1 MFAPTLK
8 QIFEVAEK
16 LPSAPQILAE
26 LSELLEDTNS
36 DIDDIGNLLRRDGVL
51 AAAVLRMSN
60 SVYYGSGGVGSIEA
74 AVNRV
79 GFGEVH
85 RLVGCAATGVLAD
98 RALTFYGIEAQP
110 LREHMVCMA
119 LAAEALATATE
130 FNPRHAYTAGL
141 LRPIGIMVLDRMAR
155 SGLSSKD
162 MFNLE
167 RDHNYAEW
175 EGRVLQIRNAAVTA
189 VVLAEWRFA
198 RDVVEA
204 ERGHCLLPGAT
215 LPTRGAG
222 LLNIAGWLVHK
233 LGFGLQGEEK
243 LWELAPDRL
252 SLAGITQEHVNN
264 CVEQVK
270 SNFENLRAALH

>member
-110 LREHMVCMA
+110 LR
-119 LAAEALATATE
+119 
-130 FNPRHAYTAGL
+130 
-141 LRPIGIMVLDRMAR
+141 
-155 SGLSSKD
+155 
-162 MFNLE
+162 
-167 RDHNYAEW
+167 
-175 EGRVLQIRNAAVTA
+175 
-189 VVLAEWRFA
+189 
-198 RDVVEA
+198 
-204 ERGHCLLPGAT
+204 
-215 LPTRGAG
+215 
-222 LLNIAGWLVHK
+222 
-233 LGFGLQGEEK
+233 
-243 LWELAPDRL
+243 
-252 SLAGITQEHVNN
+252 
-264 CVEQVK
+264 
-270 SNFENLRAALH
+270 